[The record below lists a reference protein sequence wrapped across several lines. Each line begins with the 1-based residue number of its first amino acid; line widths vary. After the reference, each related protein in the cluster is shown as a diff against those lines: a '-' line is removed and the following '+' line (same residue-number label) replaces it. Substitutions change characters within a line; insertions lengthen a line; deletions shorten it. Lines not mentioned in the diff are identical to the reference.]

1 MDAAPNDDAEAS
13 PPTATTEPTSPGAPS
28 GPAWWAGARPADELA
43 EAAPAVVDWAVRY
56 LSEVGER
63 PVLSEVAPGWVR
75 DQLPAHAPEEPEAWD
90 AILSDLDRVVV
101 PGTTHWQSPRWFGYF
116 QANSSAPAVLA
127 EAIIATLGTQGM
139 LWQTGPACTEVETLV
154 MDWLAELLGL
164 PERFRSD
171 GPGGGVIQDSASSST
186 LVATL
191 AARDRA
197 RAAGARLDDL
207 VAYTSVDAHSSVEK
221 GLRVAG
227 LLADQLRAVPVDEA
241 RAMRPDALAE
251 AVAADVAAG
260 RTPFLVVATVG
271 TTSTHG
277 LDPLGPVGEV
287 ARAHGAWFHVDAAH
301 AGAAALLPELRGVH
315 DGLEAADS
323 YVMDPHK
330 WLFTAMECSALFVA
344 DAAPLADALSITPEY
359 LRNAAT
365 GSGEVVDYRDWQ
377 VPLGRRFRALKLWAV
392 IRRFGAEGLRA
403 AVRGHIALAAD
414 LEARLAADG
423 RFVLPVPRPLNLV
436 CFGHVAGDDASEVLL
451 AALNATGRVF
461 CSHTRIDGRYLLRV
475 SVGQTA
481 TGPADLDELWTLV
494 DRLAPPA

>member
-1 MDAAPNDDAEAS
+1 MDAESTPPRPPADGS
-13 PPTATTEPTSPGAPS
+13 P
-28 GPAWWAGARPADELA
+28 WWPGARPAQELA
-43 EAAPAVVDWAVRY
+43 DAAPAVVDWAVRY
-56 LSEVGER
+56 LADVGER
-63 PVLSEVAPGWVR
+63 PVLSPVEPGWVR
-75 DQLPAHAPEEPEAWD
+75 SRLPEHAPDEPEAWE
-90 AILSDLDRVVV
+90 AILADLDRVVV

-116 QANSSAPAVLA
+116 QANSSAPAILA
-127 EAIIATLGTQGM
+127 EAIIATFGTQGM

-164 PERFRSD
+164 PEAFRSD

-197 RAAGARLDDL
+197 RVAGARLDDL

-227 LLADQLRAVPVDEA
+227 LLADQLRAVPTDA
-241 RAMRPDALAE
+241 TRALRPDALAE
-251 AVAADVAAG
+251 AMAADAAAG

-277 LDPLGPVGEV
+277 LDPLGPIG
-287 ARAHGAWFHVDAAH
+287 AAAATHGAWLHVDAAH
-301 AGAAALLPELRGVH
+301 AGAAALLPEHRSIH
-315 DGLEAADS
+315 DGLETADS

-330 WLFTAMECSALFVA
+330 WLFTAMECSALWVR
-344 DAAPLADALSITPEY
+344 DAQPLAEALSITPEY

-365 GSGEVVDYRDWQ
+365 GSGQVVDYRDWQ

-392 IRRFGAEGLRA
+392 IRRFGAEGLRT
-403 AVRGHIALAAD
+403 AVRGHIALAQD
-414 LEARLAADG
+414 LAARLAGDD
-423 RFVLPVPRPLNLV
+423 RFVLPLPTPLNLV
-436 CFGHVAGDDASEVLL
+436 CFAHVSGDEVSEALL

-461 CSHTRIDGRYLLRV
+461 LSHTRIDGRYLLRV
-475 SVGQTA
+475 SVGQTT
-481 TGPADLDELWTLV
+481 TGPDDLDELWDLV